1 MAVSQQTRALEKKA
15 LTSLIVGAI
24 VIALAPIFVRLSEVD
39 PIATAFYR
47 MALAL
52 PFFVMWGLVSQS
64 KGVAIDWRK
73 IALPKSRLTWVAGFC
88 FAGDLALW
96 HWSIHYTSV
105 ANATLMAN
113 LAPIF
118 VTLFAFVV
126 LRHRFKWSF
135 IFGIAAALLGAVL
148 LIQGG
153 LSFGTGS
160 LLGDGLGIATA
171 MFYAGY
177 IIAVSELRKSEST
190 FSVMLSTTWVS
201 SLFLLPLMVMTESQ
215 FVPNSSYAWMV
226 LILLALLPQCLGQG
240 LIAFGMA
247 HLPAAYSSI
256 SLLVQP
262 VAAALLAWSLLN
274 EGMGPVQIV
283 GAVVVLAAI
292 TFCHRSRR
300 TLD

>member
-1 MAVSQQTRALEKKA
+1 MTTTINRDALEQKA
-15 LTSLIVGAI
+15 LVSLIFGAVI
-24 VIALAPIFVRLSEVD
+24 IALAPIFVRLSELD

-52 PFFVMWGLVSQS
+52 PFFIFWGAISQRWGQ
-64 KGVAIDWRK
+64 KVAWRH
-73 IALPKSRLTWVAGFC
+73 AFLPKKRLTWLAGFC

-96 HWSIHYTSV
+96 HWSIHFTSV

-126 LRHRFKWSF
+126 FRHRFKLSF
-135 IFGIAAALLGAVL
+135 LLGIAAALIGAVL

-177 IIAVSELRKSEST
+177 ILAVSELRKEEST

-201 SLFLLPLMVMTESQ
+201 TLFLLPLMLATESN
-215 FVPNSSYAWMV
+215 VLPTSSNAWGV
-226 LILLALLPQCLGQG
+226 LVLLALLPQCLGQG
-240 LIAFGMA
+240 LIAYGMA

-262 VAAALLAWSLLN
+262 VAAAILAWSLLN
-274 EGMGPVQIV
+274 EGMGPVQV
-283 GAVVVLAAI
+283 LGAIVVLAAI
-292 TFCHRSRR
+292 AVCHRSRR
-300 TLD
+300 LS